1 MTFKK
6 LSLIPLLLLFF
17 TCSDP
22 GTTETLL
29 DGETLQNLP
38 ENLKGLKVYN
48 VSLGEGS
55 SIMVAVLEGKMNS
68 IQYKSGKFSKDVII
82 LEDSWD
88 SSEKREIPVKKI
100 VMENDSII
108 VAEK

>member
-1 MTFKK
+1 MYKIVCLIA
-6 LSLIPLLLLFF
+6 LSLVLF

-29 DGETLQNLP
+29 DGERLQNLP
-38 ENLKGLKVYN
+38 EDLKGLKVYK
-48 VSLGEGS
+48 VSLGESS
-55 SIMVAVLEGKMNS
+55 SIMVAVLKDDMNS
-68 IQYKSGKFSKDVII
+68 IQYKSGKYTKDVII

-88 SSEKREIPVKKI
+88 SSEKREIPIKII